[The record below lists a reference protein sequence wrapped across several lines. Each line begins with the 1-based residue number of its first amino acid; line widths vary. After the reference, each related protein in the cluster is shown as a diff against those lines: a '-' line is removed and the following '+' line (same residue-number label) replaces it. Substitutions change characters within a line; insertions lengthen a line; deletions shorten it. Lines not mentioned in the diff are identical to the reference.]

1 MRARARAVE
10 PPNLRLLR
18 GNADA
23 RAWAATG
30 PASSRRVAA
39 GPSLGPPLLQRHC
52 SCSHKRRTSS
62 PETLS
67 RKLAGHRVF
76 LMLLASSDSKLG

>member
-1 MRARARAVE
+1 VRARARAVE
-10 PPNLRLLR
+10 PLNLRLLR

-23 RAWAATG
+23 RARAATG
-30 PASSRRVAA
+30 PPSRRRVAA
-39 GPSLGPPLLQRHC
+39 GPSLKQRHC

-76 LMLLASSDSKLG
+76 LMLLASSDSKVG